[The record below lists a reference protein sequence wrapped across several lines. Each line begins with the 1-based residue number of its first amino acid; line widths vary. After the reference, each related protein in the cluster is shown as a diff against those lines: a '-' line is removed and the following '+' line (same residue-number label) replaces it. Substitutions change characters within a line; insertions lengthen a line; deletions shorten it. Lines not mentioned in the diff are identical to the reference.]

1 MYCSI
6 KKPNVIFKNNNNLV
20 KRNLILET
28 DLLLFLNKI
37 RKIRQKINR
46 ADHYDYYVLKNKP
59 RIGLRVFS
67 YRFTCCIIQ
76 YHMVFTFVF
85 SCSQITC

>member
-46 ADHYDYYVLKNKP
+46 ADHYDYYV
-59 RIGLRVFS
+59 
-67 YRFTCCIIQ
+67 
-76 YHMVFTFVF
+76 
-85 SCSQITC
+85 